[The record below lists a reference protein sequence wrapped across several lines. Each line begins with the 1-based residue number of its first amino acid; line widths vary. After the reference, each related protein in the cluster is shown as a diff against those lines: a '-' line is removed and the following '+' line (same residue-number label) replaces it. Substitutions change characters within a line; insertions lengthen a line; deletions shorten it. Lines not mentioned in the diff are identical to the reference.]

1 MPHEALR
8 TILQTIGRSDRQAEV
23 VEYRFFIGL
32 SINETAEVMG
42 LAPRTVERDWEFAQ
56 AWLQRYMTTS
66 DQ

>member
-1 MPHEALR
+1 MLDEALADFGKQYKR
-8 TILQTIGRSDRQAEV
+8 KAEV

>member
-1 MPHEALR
+1 VEFSEKYKR
-8 TILQTIGRSDRQAEV
+8 KAEV

-32 SINETAEVMG
+32 SVNETAEVMG

-66 DQ
+66 DH

>member
-1 MPHEALR
+1 MLDEALADFAK
-8 TILQTIGRSDRQAEV
+8 QFKRQAEV

-66 DQ
+66 DH